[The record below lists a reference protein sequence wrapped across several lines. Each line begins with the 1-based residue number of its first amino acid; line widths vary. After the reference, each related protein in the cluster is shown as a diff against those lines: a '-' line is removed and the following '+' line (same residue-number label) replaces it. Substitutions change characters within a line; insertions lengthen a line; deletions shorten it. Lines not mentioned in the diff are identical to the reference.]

1 MIFLKKIHGKHDIL
15 ICVSEYTFLIS
26 KQNKKK
32 NQIIIIKKIKRHKI
46 KETKENICGKSNGI

>member
-1 MIFLKKIHGKHDIL
+1 MVFLKKIHGKHDIL

-32 NQIIIIKKIKRHKI
+32 QIIIKKIKRHKI

>member
-1 MIFLKKIHGKHDIL
+1 MVFLKKIHGKHDIL

-32 NQIIIIKKIKRHKI
+32 QIIIKRIKRHKI

>member
-1 MIFLKKIHGKHDIL
+1 MVFLKKIHGKHDIL

-32 NQIIIIKKIKRHKI
+32 TNNNKKNKK
-46 KETKENICGKSNGI
+46 T